1 MGFASKGEI
10 RTLMLNTGLS
20 NWTKISNWQR
30 NKYITWFDPT
40 WPKYDSGN
48 SEWKGRFV
56 ALLLF
61 NSRTYTSGGGTKV
74 KPNVGFK
81 LNKLTV
87 RSKSYPNQIID
98 RELYNLVSNSD
109 MLNYAY
115 QNLKSKFS
123 QMPLE
128 ITQETLDGISKK
140 DIYYVSQLLSR
151 ELFTFTPSRM
161 ILVAKS
167 SLGCK
172 RLFVVS
178 PLDKI
183 VLEAIRLVLE
193 AVYEPLFL
201 NCSHGSR
208 LNTGR
213 LSALKQ
219 VSLGFQP
226 AQWVIEGDFVNFL
239 NLIPHR

>member
-1 MGFASKGEI
+1 MNFCPGILARSFPYDETHTSRTKITAVFKLREALVRCRWLILLKVFYAWSFVEGEYTDCLKRASKVMGFASKGEI

-87 RSKSYPNQIID
+87 RSKS
-98 RELYNLVSNSD
+98 
-109 MLNYAY
+109 
-115 QNLKSKFS
+115 
-123 QMPLE
+123 
-128 ITQETLDGISKK
+128 
-140 DIYYVSQLLSR
+140 
-151 ELFTFTPSRM
+151 
-161 ILVAKS
+161 
-167 SLGCK
+167 
-172 RLFVVS
+172 
-178 PLDKI
+178 
-183 VLEAIRLVLE
+183 
-193 AVYEPLFL
+193 
-201 NCSHGSR
+201 
-208 LNTGR
+208 
-213 LSALKQ
+213 
-219 VSLGFQP
+219 
-226 AQWVIEGDFVNFL
+226 
-239 NLIPHR
+239 